1 MNKKIVFILTGAVIA
16 ALLVGIGLGRV
27 IFPPSDGHAHAPADT
42 SAAMADSNEP
52 SIWTCSM
59 HPQIQQPE
67 PGDCPICGMVNEE
80 KLYKEWQNQDNH
92 KHFQASDHIADT
104 IIENI

>member
-52 SIWTCSM
+52 SIWT
-59 HPQIQQPE
+59 
-67 PGDCPICGMVNEE
+67 
-80 KLYKEWQNQDNH
+80 
-92 KHFQASDHIADT
+92 
-104 IIENI
+104 